1 MADDIEVIPPSNVT
15 NSPGNRTKASR
26 LRKRVKEG
34 ETLTEP
40 EAAWLEAYEDAQR
53 RSELSP
59 KARAAASSRKVS
71 YTEEESHSAA
81 ETHGEGTVA
90 FVQASAAMTREE
102 GQRVDSLA
110 RIGIDALC
118 KAFDRVLAVNQQL
131 LDRNGALEDAHLQ
144 SLNAISATRVALT
157 EAEIK
162 AMEIEAEANQK
173 EDAGGIEGII
183 KEALPTI
190 LAGLASRG
198 VKLPTKGR

>member
-1 MADDIEVIPPSNVT
+1 
-15 NSPGNRTKASR
+15 
-26 LRKRVKEG
+26 
-34 ETLTEP
+34 
-40 EAAWLEAYEDAQR
+40 
-53 RSELSP
+53 
-59 KARAAASSRKVS
+59 
-71 YTEEESHSAA
+71 
-81 ETHGEGTVA
+81 
-90 FVQASAAMTREE
+90 MTREE